1 MKLKLSVRIP
11 LFLFLFVCL
20 FPSLLSAQDLEAW
33 ATIRSQAVAGPVDPD
48 IYVVGPGDLF
58 TLGIWGEKKFVYDVP
73 VSIEGNLLI
82 PEVGNIAVNHAT
94 LTELR
99 ELVTERVR
107 QVFTR
112 VDVTFTLK
120 RVRIFRVTV
129 AGEVKHPGVYLASA
143 MDRVSDVIREA
154 GGLLE
159 NASKRRLQIVRGR
172 DTLTVDLAAFWELGR
187 ENENSFLREGDVVFV
202 PVLKD
207 VISFWGAIHKKGDY
221 ELIPGE
227 TIADILP
234 FTGGFV
240 AEAVLD
246 SIELA
251 RFDENGFQIKKL
263 TLSWNSDAPTWKL
276 QKDDRIMVRRRVKWH
291 FKRGVWIE
299 GEVQHPGYYAINRD
313 EITLSALIDLAGGF
327 SDEASLVEA
336 KVIRGPEVSRTD
348 PEFERLKKMNPADM
362 SEMEYSYFKNKSQE
376 IPGAMAVDFER
387 LFIDGDVSQDI
398 VLQDG
403 DRVVIPRLRNYV
415 RVSGQ
420 VLFAGN
426 IIYHP
431 NLKVDD
437 YVRLAGGYSWNARK
451 NKLRI
456 IKARTGE
463 WVKKSSVKQLEP
475 GDTIWVPE
483 KPERDWWLR
492 FRQFMTVAAQGAT
505 LYLVVKT
512 ATK

>member
-1 MKLKLSVRIP
+1 MKLSFQVP
-11 LFLFLFVCL
+11 LFLFVLVYFL
-20 FPSLLSAQDLEAW
+20 PSHLPAQDLEAW
-33 ATIRSQAVAGPVDPD
+33 ATVKSQAVAGQVDPD
-48 IYVVGPGDLF
+48 KYVVGPGDLF
-58 TLGIWGEKKFVYDVP
+58 AVGIWGEKKFVYELP

-82 PEVGNIAVNHAT
+82 PEVGSIAVNHVT
-94 LTELR
+94 ITRLR
-99 ELVTERVR
+99 ELVIEKV
-107 QVFTR
+107 QKVFTR
-112 VDVTFTLK
+112 VDVTLTLK
-120 RVRIFRVTV
+120 RVRIFRATV

-143 MDRVSDVIREA
+143 MDRASDIIQQA
-154 GGLLE
+154 GGLLD
-159 NASKRRLQIVRGR
+159 NASKRRLQVVRGT
-172 DTLTVDLAAFWELGR
+172 DTLAVDLAAFWDLGR
-187 ENENSFLREGDVVFV
+187 EDENPFLREGDVIFV

-221 ELIPGE
+221 EIIPGE

-240 AEAVLD
+240 AEALLD

-251 RFDENGFQIKKL
+251 RFDENGFQIEKL
-263 TLSWNSDAPTWKL
+263 ILNWNAAAPSWKL
-276 QKDDRIMVRRRVKWH
+276 QKDDRLMVRRRAKWH

-299 GEVQHPGYYAINRD
+299 GEVYHPGYYAINRG
-313 EITLSALIDLAGGF
+313 ETTLSESIDAAGGF
-327 SDEASLVEA
+327 TDEASLVEA
-336 KVIRGPEVSRTD
+336 RVIRGPEASRTD

-362 SEMEYSYFKNKSQE
+362 NEMEYSYFKNKSQE

-387 LFIDGDVSQDI
+387 LFTRGDLAQDI

-403 DRVVIPRLRNYV
+403 DRVIIPHLRNYIL
-415 RVSGQ
+415 VSGQ

-426 IIYHP
+426 ITYHP
-431 NLKVDD
+431 NLGIDD
-437 YVRLAGGYSWNARK
+437 YIRLAGGFSWNARK

-463 WVKKSSVKQLEP
+463 WVKKTSVKRLEP

-512 ATK
+512 AIK